1 MLEIED
7 LVGAE
12 LFDAS
17 SSAPSAILLRRL
29 PAKALVELSYLDYLG
44 RAADPTGV
52 ISHTAALKRNAIGA
66 DEFRDELLRSDE
78 FRHRDIRPHHR
89 LGRGTMVRALSL
101 YERAPFEKH
110 PPLRQYDH
118 LSAAEFI
125 NLDRAQFL
133 QACYIK
139 VFRRQPDIRAHENLL
154 AALEENRACRV
165 DALREL
171 TLQAASR
178 GRFVEIDDLMLLCDW
193 NSPSPLPASSET
205 AVL

>member
-1 MLEIED
+1 MLEIDD

-17 SSAPSAILLRRL
+17 PSTSSAVLLRRL
-29 PAKALVELSYLDYLG
+29 PAKALIELYYLDYLG
-44 RAADPTGV
+44 RAADPAGM
-52 ISHTAALKRNAIGA
+52 ISFTAALKRNAMGV

-101 YERAPFEKH
+101 YERTPFEQH

-125 NLDRAQFL
+125 NLDHARFL
-133 QACYIK
+133 QACYAK
-139 VFRRQPDIRAHENLL
+139 VLRRRPDIRTHQHLL
-154 AALEENRACRV
+154 AALEENRASRV

-171 TLQAASR
+171 TLQAASI
-178 GRFVEIDDLMLLCDW
+178 GRFVEIDDLVLLYDG
-193 NSPSPLPASSET
+193 NSPTPLPARPKS